1 MQMSST
7 FLLFLPFP
15 KRAELDSRKK
25 LTGMIPRD
33 IGNVLDIVGG
43 GDLEVL
49 RLRMLVVDGWI
60 ERKLQLSEAKR

>member
-1 MQMSST
+1 MSST

>member
-1 MQMSST
+1 MSST
-7 FLLFLPFP
+7 FLLFLLFP